1 MQLYAYVHIYLYTYT
16 HTHTHT
22 HTHTSVLNF
31 LPGTLA
37 GGELSSGIFPQVF

>member
-22 HTHTSVLNF
+22 HKSVLNF

-37 GGELSSGIFPQVF
+37 GGEPSSGIFPQVF

>member
-1 MQLYAYVHIYLYTYT
+1 MYTYTYTHILT

-22 HTHTSVLNF
+22 HTHKSVLNF

-37 GGELSSGIFPQVF
+37 GGELSSGIFPQAF